1 MNEIE
6 EIKDRLDIVE
16 LAKQYMTLR
25 QAGRNLKAVCPLH
38 QEKTPSLMVSPD
50 KQIWH
55 CFGCGEGGDIF
66 TLVQKM
72 EGLDFYESLK
82 LLADRAGVELKQN
95 ENIKQN
101 KEVKDQLLEI
111 NRLAAEFYHLSLLKS
126 QSGQM
131 ARDYLE
137 RRGVNEEMIRR
148 FKIGYA
154 PDLWDALANFLQK
167 RGWRSKDMTDAG
179 VSVNSRRGT
188 LIDKFRQRLMFP
200 IWDGQGRVVAFTG
213 RSLDDKQE
221 PKYLNTAT
229 TRLYDKSR
237 TIYAYHLAKDKI
249 RESREVIFCEGQ
261 MDVIACHQIGFKNT
275 VCSSG
280 TAATKMQLQILK
292 RTADS
297 LLVAFDKDEAGQNAA
312 YKLTE
317 MALQLGMI
325 VKVIDMGSFKDPDE
339 MIRQDRTLW
348 EEAVTSAESFVSYFL
363 RQYGR
368 ELGGVKDKSKMAD
381 KIIPLI
387 YMVPDEIERGHYIN
401 YLAEILGVDES
412 FVLEKY
418 RRWQPREEKPQQ
430 LREKEAI
437 NMTLEERLVGLVM
450 VFYRRAKVLVKDLN
464 TEYLSDSMKKILK
477 SLLESEAEEFSWTML
492 AGWPEKEI
500 ERWQELVILIGND
513 YPLGDE
519 ELVEHELKMLIE
531 RIKEVRRES
540 RKADLEGMI
549 DQAEKAGDKE
559 KVKEYIRNLQ
569 DLIIKDK

>member
-1 MNEIE
+1 LNEIE